1 MDCCADPTRILYWS
15 FGIAVGTVL
24 LGAGVLWKQFDLFG
38 LIPGTGKLDLKS
50 SWVSNTTVLGAVL
63 VAVIKDVKLVA
74 PELVGANLFFAALA
88 VAAYVIL
95 IGTAFHLKKEAYE
108 TPALAYLI
116 AVIVALTAAIGQL
129 YTLYCVV
136 RFASESHVEA
146 TSTTSKAV
154 PPLFTPVISEVFV
167 WTLSI
172 AGVLLLIYTLMLMS
186 QHLKR
191 PSQGE
196 DLKPPPQFTFI

>member
-1 MDCCADPTRILYWS
+1 MDCADPTRILYWS

-24 LGAGVLWKQFDLFG
+24 LGAAALRKQFDLWG
-38 LIPGTGKLDLKS
+38 LIPGTGKLDLRS

-74 PELVGANLFFAALA
+74 PELVGANLFFAALP

-95 IGTAFHLKKEAYE
+95 MGTAFNWKNEANK
-108 TPALAYLI
+108 TPALTYLC

-136 RFASESHVEA
+136 RFASVSHVESTSA
-146 TSTTSKAV
+146 TSKVV

-172 AGVLLLIYTLMLMS
+172 AGVLLLVYTLMLMS

-191 PSQGE
+191 V
-196 DLKPPPQFTFI
+196 PPGQALTADSQFTFI